1 MLNLHHLE
9 VIPRLISP
17 ELQGKVTRTE
27 GRIQSPAGTPIG
39 KLRGAIP
46 TSQAPG
52 SRGLMS
58 STCAA
63 EIAAQGALC
72 VRREEPRTSSPHMAA
87 ILMPFWPAL
96 SPVSSTATGT
106 SSLQSCWLHKSAH
119 LSRFTPSLPQQ
130 TSGLQRNHF
139 SIALALLTLGMR
151 ADLPPTAAMSQPGA
165 VNPFGLCLRRIYL
178 L

>member
-1 MLNLHHLE
+1 MT
-9 VIPRLISP
+9 S
-17 ELQGKVTRTE
+17 ELQGKATRTE

-96 SPVSSTATGT
+96 SPAQPFLQHSHWHILSSILLA
-106 SSLQSCWLHKSAH
+106 AH